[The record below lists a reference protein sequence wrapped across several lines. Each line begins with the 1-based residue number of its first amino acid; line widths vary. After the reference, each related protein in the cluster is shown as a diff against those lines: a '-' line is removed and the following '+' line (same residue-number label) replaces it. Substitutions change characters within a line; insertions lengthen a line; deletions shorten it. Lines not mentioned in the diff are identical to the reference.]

1 MSMIFFT
8 YRAPLGARKGA
19 AILQE
24 AGISA
29 KLSRT
34 PAALAA
40 NGCGYGLW
48 VPMEQGVRAAALL
61 REHKAGFERSYL
73 SGNGFREVS
82 L

>member
-8 YRAPLGARKGA
+8 YRVPLQARKGA

-24 AGISA
+24 AGIHT
-29 KLSRT
+29 KLART
-34 PAALAA
+34 PSGLAV

-48 VPMEQGVRAAALL
+48 VAIEKGKPAAELL
-61 REHKAGFERSYL
+61 KNKAPYERSYL
-73 SGNGFREVS
+73 GGNGFREVS